1 MKRLIRY
8 CLLSLLFLPYPA
20 KALEVSHTAMDG
32 SDSIPAEYF
41 RKWYHRTDLIY
52 YLEAL
57 NDHVIVENHTPGQ
70 WWLPDR
76 LSLAVAGLPCTQT
89 NYTIDGMRTDDRFA
103 PGNTVFVPNMQQYN
117 LLINTHTGQLRDLPA
132 CLCPPPSARR
142 GQRRG
147 GLYLPRQRG
156 KCFPAAPVCLLRS
169 ATPHARERAGTHHRG
184 SLLCGELLQGAGGWF
199 AADEAEYRLFETRL
213 PS

>member
-1 MKRLIRY
+1 
-8 CLLSLLFLPYPA
+8 
-20 KALEVSHTAMDG
+20 MDG

-117 LLINTHTGQLRDLPA
+117 LLINTHTGQLQFSSDTAARDYVRVQYNVGQVGNGAPA
-132 CLCPPPSARR
+132 AGTAAIVNITHRTAMQSAETFRHVSARR
-142 GQRRG
+142 H
-147 GLYLPRQRG
+147 
-156 KCFPAAPVCLLRS
+156 LR
-169 ATPHARERAGTHHRG
+169 
-184 SLLCGELLQGAGGWF
+184 GAGNVE
-199 AADEAEYRLFETRL
+199 AAYTFRDKEGNAFTRCRRMVYCR
-213 PS
+213 

>member
-76 LSLAVAGLPCTQT
+76 LSLAVAGLPCKGA
-89 NYTIDGMRTDDRFA
+89 I
-103 PGNTVFVPNMQQYN
+103 QY
-117 LLINTHTGQLRDLPA
+117 
-132 CLCPPPSARR
+132 
-142 GQRRG
+142 
-147 GLYLPRQRG
+147 
-156 KCFPAAPVCLLRS
+156 RS
-169 ATPHARERAGTHHRG
+169 GR
-184 SLLCGELLQGAGGWF
+184 
-199 AADEAEYRLFETRL
+199 
-213 PS
+213 